1 MEKTEDKLRRIIRD
15 KLLCP
20 IVSSVITTLTAC
32 LISLLIIYPFFAS
45 QKIKET
51 EAVDLITKKVDEK
64 ILSCKK
70 DFWMTWIVIDPNKG
84 TYRFQDIK
92 GLNADETEIISPK
105 KLNLNPFYS
114 KTHKIDQTT
123 FNFLDN
129 FKTGAAGFYSDL
141 SFFNDKKSAKD
152 IINAT
157 NKTVYKVGISV
168 TKNIFNNMV
177 YVFIA
182 SSTKEELGVCNS
194 DKIVRDLEDLSIY
207 AKGLL

>member
-1 MEKTEDKLRRIIRD
+1 MEETEDKLRRIIRD

-20 IVSSVITTLTAC
+20 IVSSAITTLTAC
-32 LISLLIIYPFFAS
+32 LISLLFIYPFFAS

-64 ILSCKK
+64 VLPCGK
-70 DFWMTWIVIDPNKG
+70 DFWMTWIVIDPNER
-84 TYRFQDIK
+84 TYRFQNIK

-105 KLNLNPFYS
+105 DLKLNPFYAG
-114 KTHKIDQTT
+114 THKIDRAT
-123 FNFLDN
+123 FNFLDG

-141 SFFNDKKSAKD
+141 SYFNDKEGAKQ

-157 NKTVYKVGISV
+157 NKTVYQIGISV